1 MPDSDHT
8 RGVDERGMR
17 ETGEEEDIILKAVRR
32 LNQAGDNGNS
42 EAKGAEAQEQHT
54 TRNTAQAGVTSQS
67 RGQSFDEKNPFF
79 RASSLDSNSSWA
91 SGLRKSR
98 SPLGESPRRR
108 YPAAPDSTAPLELA
122 EEGEQKHRQSEFEN
136 YQQHAHASGSEE
148 EEGGGGDQRYRRS
161 ALQREGCQDG
171 DEYEEERYEQE
182 GQRYDEEED
191 QGFAR
196 QQVFLKSSLNRAL
209 IEP

>member
-1 MPDSDHT
+1 MSDSD
-8 RGVDERGMR
+8 
-17 ETGEEEDIILKAVRR
+17 
-32 LNQAGDNGNS
+32 
-42 EAKGAEAQEQHT
+42 EAKGAEAKEKHT
-54 TRNTAQAGVTSQS
+54 TSNTAQAGVTSQS
-67 RGQSFDEKNPFF
+67 RGQSFDEKNPLF

-108 YPAAPDSTAPLELA
+108 YPAAPDSTAPQELA
-122 EEGEQKHRQSEFEN
+122 EEGAQKHRQSEFEH

-161 ALQREGCQDG
+161 ALQREGCQDD

>member
-1 MPDSDHT
+1 MP
-8 RGVDERGMR
+8 
-17 ETGEEEDIILKAVRR
+17 ETGEEEDILLKAVRR
-32 LNQAGDNGNS
+32 LNQTGDNGSS
-42 EAKGAEAQEQHT
+42 EGEGAEAQEKHT
-54 TRNTAQAGVTSQS
+54 TRNSAQAAVTSQS
-67 RGQSFDEKNPFF
+67 RGRSFDEKNPLF

-108 YPAAPDSTAPLELA
+108 YPAAPDSTAPQELVN
-122 EEGEQKHRQSEFEN
+122 EEGAQKHRQSEFEH

-148 EEGGGGDQRYRRS
+148 EEGDGGDQRYRSS

-171 DEYEEERYEQE
+171 DEYEEEERYEQE
-182 GQRYDEEED
+182 EQRYDEEED
-191 QGFAR
+191 EGFAR

-209 IEP
+209 TEP